1 MHKKMILRKGEEVK
15 MTTNKQRTTIWLS
28 PEIFDSLD
36 SITER
41 NNCRSRSEL
50 IENAIKFYDG
60 YTRSQ
65 ENEYLPIALSSALNG
80 IVKTSEDRIARV
92 LFKNAVELAM
102 MMNVLSATAEI
113 DETTLRKLRAKC
125 IKDVKGTLGKI
136 NFEEVY
142 KYQNT

>member
-1 MHKKMILRKGEEVK
+1 MILRKGEEVK

-28 PEIFDSLD
+28 QNVMNELD
-36 SITER
+36 QMSER
-41 NNCRSRSEL
+41 ADCRSRSEF
-50 IENAIKFYDG
+50 IEKAIKFYDG

>member
-1 MHKKMILRKGEEVK
+1 MSE
-15 MTTNKQRTTIWLS
+15 TKQRTTIWLN
-28 PEIFDSLD
+28 PDVFIKLD
-36 SITER
+36 DMTKR

-50 IENAIKFYDG
+50 FEKAVMFYDG
-60 YTRSQ
+60 YTRSLQ

-125 IKDVKGTLGKI
+125 VKDVKGTLGKI
-136 NFEEVY
+136 NFEDVY
-142 KYQNT
+142 KYQNS

>member
-36 SITER
+36 SITET
-41 NNCRSRSEL
+41 NNCEL
-50 IENAIKFYDG
+50 IEKAIKFYDG

>member
-1 MHKKMILRKGEEVK
+1 MNIVERIGSELSA
-15 MTTNKQRTTIWLS
+15 NKQRTTIWLS
-28 PEIFDSLD
+28 PKVFQSLD
-36 SITER
+36 MIAER
-41 NNCRSRSEL
+41 NNCKSRSEL
-50 IENAIKFYDG
+50 IEKAIKFYDG
-60 YTRSQ
+60 YTRSN

-113 DETTLRKLRAKC
+113 DNETLRKLRTKC

-136 NFEEVY
+136 NFEDVY
-142 KYQNT
+142 KYQNS